1 MAGGTIK
8 AGTLTT
14 TTGAG
19 SVIIPAGV
27 QFTAKGTM
35 TGHMAPTFCVYRD
48 YNDGGYQSIGN
59 NSFTKAQ
66 WNAKYWDTNS
76 DFDITTNYRFTASV
90 AGLYQMGTGITID
103 NISDQAYIR
112 VSIYKN
118 GSETNPNAQGL
129 NMITESSGTT
139 PHQANVSTLIDVD
152 VGDYFE
158 VYIKHNHGSSRDWR
172 TEYGNTF
179 WGMRI
184 GSSVTST
191 NTSGGVSASDSGAS
205 SGYGGY

>member
-19 SVIIPAGV
+19 SVIIPANV
-27 QFTAKGTM
+27 QLTAKGTM

-66 WNAKYWDTNS
+66 FNAKYWDTNS

-90 AGLYQMGTGITID
+90 AGLYQMCTGITID
-103 NISDQAYIR
+103 NIADQAYIR

-158 VYIKHNHGSSRDWR
+158 VYIKHNHGSNRDWR
-172 TEYGNTF
+172 TEYGNVF
-179 WGMRI
+179 YGMRI

-191 NTSGGVSASDSGAS
+191 NTGGVTASDSGSS

>member
-1 MAGGTIK
+1 MSGGTIK

-19 SVIIPAGV
+19 SVIIPANV
-27 QFTAKGTM
+27 QLTAKGTM

-48 YNDGGYQSIGN
+48 YNDGGYQAIGN

-66 WNAKYWDTNS
+66 FNAKYWDTNS

-103 NISDQAYIR
+103 NIADQAYIR

-191 NTSGGVSASDSGAS
+191 NTGGVTASDSGSS

>member
-1 MAGGTIK
+1 MSGGTIK

-90 AGLYQMGTGITID
+90 AGLYQMGTGIAID
-103 NISDQAYIR
+103 NIADQAYIR

-191 NTSGGVSASDSGAS
+191 NTGGVTASDSGSS

>member
-1 MAGGTIK
+1 MSGGTIK

-90 AGLYQMGTGITID
+90 AGLYQMGKGIAID
-103 NISDQAYIR
+103 NIADQAYIR

-191 NTSGGVSASDSGAS
+191 NTGGVTASDSGSS